1 LSSRAWLLGGWVV
14 VLGVSVGVR
23 LWNALA
29 GPLMWGYD
37 AWGHVAYVLF
47 LDLYRAV
54 PWADQGW
61 SYFHPPLH
69 YALGW
74 LLARAG
80 SGEVLMRGL
89 PLLASAAS
97 LGTAAVAA
105 RLARR
110 ASPGHPGLAL
120 AAFAAVACLPVHYV
134 VSAMP
139 GNELSETFLTAA
151 TLAAFVRLEA
161 GTRPGLAGA
170 AVVGGLAGLSLLA
183 KFSGLIALLAALAC
197 LALRPLLRGRWR
209 ETPGR
214 ALARAGV
221 VSGVAL
227 LVCAPYYARNLREF
241 GTPFQLSRDF
251 ALVTSVERDQPPGR
265 RGPSDYLRFPLAAF
279 SDPNP
284 LAPHL
289 LHSVWA
295 TVYLN
300 VWADTYRESDR
311 ERALEAERG
320 RRAGTSLMAA
330 LGLLPTALFVWGA
343 GLAVRDVRGGR
354 RREVYLPLL
363 VVAAG
368 SLAAFAVFTWQV
380 PIWSALKASYLF
392 GLSCPFAVFV
402 ARSLE
407 AAGGRSRALQR
418 ALAAGLAAVAA
429 VASALAASGL
439 WLPRRGDAPAT
450 GAVRFYFGEY
460 DEARRIYGR
469 LAAGARYPVPWL
481 ENLAALELVEG
492 DPAAA
497 RRFYARAVALAEG
510 AGRPDAQRLGR
521 LALATALDGELSE
534 ALGLFDRALA
544 LAPEPELLANR
555 AAVRAEAAAREA
567 AEADLRASLA
577 AAEADL
583 RASLAAAEADLRASL
598 AAAEADLRA
607 SLAAAPEQVPA
618 WLNLAQVLERLGRTD
633 EARVARAGAAQ
644 AACRPPRGY
653 PYGVGTGEV
662 LEWGVLRRGLL
673 LWEPAGRGL
682 ALALPESFRRSCG

>member
-1 LSSRAWLLGGWVV
+1 LSSRAWLLSGWVA

-74 LLARAG
+74 LLAQAG

-110 ASPGHPGLAL
+110 AAPGRPGLTL
-120 AAFAAVACLPVHYV
+120 AAFAAVACLPVHYC

-139 GNELSETFLTAA
+139 GNELCEAFLTAL
-151 TLAAFVRLEA
+151 TLAAFVRVES
-161 GTRPGLAGA
+161 GERPGAGGA
-170 AVVGGLAGLSLLA
+170 ALVGGLAGLALLT
-183 KFSGLIALLAALAC
+183 KFSGLLALLVTLGC

-209 ETPGR
+209 ERPGR

-221 VSGVAL
+221 VAGVAL

-265 RGPSDYLRFPLAAF
+265 RGLSDYVRFPLAAF

-330 LGLLPTALFVWGA
+330 LGLLPTAAALCGA
-343 GLAVRDVRGGR
+343 CLALRDVRRGH

-363 VVAAG
+363 VLSAG
-368 SLAAFAVFTWQV
+368 SLAAFAVFSWQV

-392 GLSCPFAVFV
+392 GLSCPFGVFV

-407 AAGGRSRALQR
+407 AAGERSPGLRR
-418 ALAAGLAAVAA
+418 ALAAGLASVAA
-429 VASALAASGL
+429 VASALATSGL
-439 WLPRRGDAPAT
+439 WLPRRADAPAT
-450 GAVRFYFGEY
+450 GSVRFYFGEY

-469 LAAGARYPVPWL
+469 LAAGAGYPVPWL
-481 ENLAALELVEG
+481 DNLAAVELAEG
-492 DPAAA
+492 RPAAA
-497 RRFYARAVALAEG
+497 RRFYARAVALSEE
-510 AGRPDAQRLGR
+510 AGRPDAYRLGR
-521 LALATALDGELSE
+521 LALATALDGELPESL
-534 ALGLFDRALA
+534 ALFDRALA
-544 LAPEPELLANR
+544 LAAEPELLANR
-555 AAVRAEAAAREA
+555 AAVRAQVGA
-567 AEADLRASLA
+567 LA
-577 AAEADL
+577 ADEAE
-583 RASLAAAEADLRASL
+583 RNGSL

-607 SLAAAPEQVPA
+607 SLAAAPDQVPA
-618 WLNLAQVLERLGRTD
+618 WRNLAGVLERLGRPD
-633 EARVARAGAAQ
+633 EARAARAGGAQ

-673 LWEPAGRGL
+673 LWDPAGPGL
-682 ALALPESFRRSCG
+682 ALAPPASFRRTCR